1 MNNWEKCIKALSY
14 IVENPFVEKGYEDL
28 KKYYISNNLNYEAEV
43 IDQLIKI
50 KFKNVNN
57 TDNNK

>member
-14 IVENPFVEKGYEDL
+14 ILENPFVEKGYEDL
-28 KKYYISNNLNYEAEV
+28 KKYYISNNLNQEAEV

-50 KFKNVNN
+50 KFKNANDTN
-57 TDNNK
+57 NNK